1 MPNTDISEYLNAIE
15 SAESGEVVR
24 DAVHDAIN
32 RLATNGVSNAQTL
45 DGHPASDF
53 ALKSDVGSLN
63 NLDQIPTQG
72 HYTVGVTSGGVW
84 DAIHDSTEVLA
95 TMTMTPAEDMN
106 LYQAVTAV
114 KTAAGNIS
122 NALNRK
128 TAEINHELDLSG
140 TVFTR
145 WEEAI
150 NNWDITTIKEID
162 LSDKEFTENT
172 TDLPGGWADAGEGKA
187 WKRVKVEVSPKLTSA
202 SIDELDEHYS
212 GKVDISDEEY
222 KDYDGFDEVSVNIAD
237 GFMDLDL
244 GNGFLLDNGWR
255 YIADGTGHDHPPE
268 DRVKYFGTK
277 ENPVYGFR
285 QVNIVID
292 QNSKF
297 TVTFWNEAGDAVLA
311 MVENVPYGGYATFP
325 SDITI
330 PPKTGY
336 TFDKWNPNPVN
347 VMSNMNVYASYIKN
361 SEKQSTVTSTWGE
374 LTENGSGKLL
384 RGVTKSLFVGDIEG
398 FDPKHHIT
406 ATLINPQKNIW
417 CATITPFP
425 MFDES
430 VDTEI
435 EGAWY
440 KENSVWKQTT
450 IKLGID
456 NTVTPAGRIYYKESF
471 DNTSSDYYEKRYRYI
486 GYDWYGLQ
494 WEVYWK
500 HFVNGSY
507 VKDDDRH
514 EPIVYPD
521 YVAGKK
527 YLDAM
532 ATAILNN
539 EMNRNISLVSRLET
553 NSVAIDENK
562 PYSELSKYRDFGG
575 FLIPLGVWDYVDPT
589 ATSVLEPFPPDPT
602 SYLNRSDFIA
612 TGGPDEV
619 PGWGGAAGITT
630 HNISIQTWS
639 RSAQWDAASG
649 HEWWTIAGSLGGSG
663 SNSIHVTFT
672 LG

>member
-63 NLDQIPTQG
+63 NLDQTPTQG

-150 NNWDITTIKEID
+150 NNWDISTIKEID

-172 TDLPGGWADAGEGKA
+172 TDLPGGWADAGDGKA

-212 GKVDISDEEY
+212 GSVNITDPKY
-222 KDYDGFDEVSVNIAD
+222 KDYNGFDTVSVDIAD

-244 GNGFLLDNGWR
+244 GNGFSIENGWK
-255 YIADGTGHDHPPE
+255 YVALGTGQPPSPLPE
-268 DRVKYFGTK
+268 KTKYFGTP

-297 TVTFWNEAGDAVLA
+297 TVYFWSEDSQTLLA
-311 MVENVPYGGYATFP
+311 TVENVPYNGTATFP
-325 SDITI
+325 GEV

-336 TFDKWNPNPVN
+336 SFYKWNPNPVH
-347 VMSNMNVYASYIKN
+347 VQSNMHVYAEYIKN
-361 SEKQSTVTSTWGE
+361 SEKQTSASSSWGE
-374 LTENGSGKLL
+374 LTENGSGNLL

-398 FDPKHHIT
+398 FDPIHSIE
-406 ATLINPQKNIW
+406 ATLIDPAQNIW
-417 CATITPFP
+417 CAQITHFP
-425 MFDES
+425 MFDET

-435 EGAWY
+435 ENVWY
-440 KENSVWKQTT
+440 IENGVWKQRT
-450 IKLGID
+450 IKLGKNGI
-456 NTVTPAGRIYYKESF
+456 VTPPWDHYYAAQWTE
-471 DNTSSDYYEKRYRYI
+471 SSDYWVQEYKYN
-486 GYDWYGLQ
+486 GYDWYGLY
-494 WEVYWK
+494 WEIDKRHY
-500 HFVNGSY
+500 VNGRP
-507 VKDDDRH
+507 VEKDETH
-514 EPIVYPD
+514 QKIVYD
-521 YVAGKK
+521 EYISGKK
-527 YLDAM
+527 YLNNM

-539 EMNRNISLVSRLET
+539 EMNLNISLVLRSEQM
-553 NSVAIDENK
+553 SPAINEDK
-562 PYSELSKYRDFGG
+562 PYASEARYKNFEGY
-575 FLIPLGVWDYVDPT
+575 LIPLGARDYVDPYNE
-589 ATSVLEPFPPDPT
+589 SESKKYYEDPT
-602 SYLNRSDFIA
+602 SYVTRDKFVA
-612 TGGPDEV
+612 THGPDEV
-619 PGWGGAAGITT
+619 PGWGGAAGITSHST
-630 HNISIQTWS
+630 SVNTWS

-649 HEWWTIAGSLGGSG
+649 HEWWVIAGFTSGETSG
-663 SNSIHVTFT
+663 SIYVTFT